1 MVFDI
6 ILSVMMDVS
15 SALFSWLGAHEM
27 LEQPLISEFYSSTVF
42 LAAFFLV
49 PIASLFLGKKR
60 KLMMFSAG
68 FAVSLLFGSLY
79 LALFSLI
86 LQSALLFVLWFRF
99 KRERGFSD
107 IDEPKF
113 DEEPELDEPKFDEE
127 AATPSFEE
135 PSSLEEP
142 STPATPSA
150 PSQPQYSCPT
160 CGAVVTYIPQYQRY
174 YCYTCQ
180 KYV

>member
-6 ILSVMMDVS
+6 LLSVMIDIS
-15 SALFSWLGAHEM
+15 SALFSWLGAPEM
-27 LEQPLISEFYSSTVF
+27 FEQPLISEFYSSIVF

-60 KLMMFSAG
+60 KMMMFSAG

-99 KRERGFSD
+99 KREREFGD

-113 DEEPELDEPKFDEE
+113 DEEPELDEPKFDDE

-135 PSSLEEP
+135 PSA
-142 STPATPSA
+142 PATPSV
-150 PSQPQYSCPT
+150 PPQPQYSCPT

>member
-49 PIASLFLGKKR
+49 PIASLF
-60 KLMMFSAG
+60 
-68 FAVSLLFGSLY
+68 